1 MAKGGA
7 KGGLAS
13 EPPPSDTTAP
23 GARVAEPH
31 ATAVY
36 GAPSAADAM
45 ADVAEPAAP
54 RDDSFADGDDDALMM
69 AEEPVEGDDDHQAKR
84 ARMLQQGDANV
95 PEPPP
100 SQPLF
105 ESLRDSLFGP
115 SAPVAEGSAALVEE
129 GDEDEYDDVQSRSTH
144 DAYGDDFDETETLG
158 SRSVSE
164 TTMSMTETSASG
176 TMRTGTSVVSFSEAA
191 SEAASDAASQ
201 VSEDPEEAAMRAK
214 ETEVRLHDRE
224 IGMTLRAL
232 SSRPDSLI
240 TSETTA
246 PGAAPKDLR
255 ASMMGAPSARRGDD
269 SSADPHHHLS
279 MPELNQLLVNRIDDL
294 SRSRDDADTA
304 KVPPP
309 ARPPARPPAVH
320 PSSGRLGPPR
330 RW

>member
-13 EPPPSDTTAP
+13 EPPPSGHDRACR
-23 GARVAEPH
+23 ARVAEPH

-36 GAPSAADAM
+36 GAPPAADAM
-45 ADVAEPAAP
+45 AEIAEPPTP

-158 SRSVSE
+158 SRQRVRDDRVDDRDVGERHDEDRHLGRLLLGSRLRSRERRRLPSE
-164 TTMSMTETSASG
+164 RGPGGGRDARQG
-176 TMRTGTSVVSFSEAA
+176 DRGAA
-191 SEAASDAASQ
+191 ARPRD
-201 VSEDPEEAAMRAK
+201 R
-214 ETEVRLHDRE
+214 HD
-224 IGMTLRAL
+224 
-232 SSRPDSLI
+232 
-240 TSETTA
+240 A
-246 PGAAPKDLR
+246 PGALVA
-255 ASMMGAPSARRGDD
+255 AGFA
-269 SSADPHHHLS
+269 HH
-279 MPELNQLLVNRIDDL
+279 V
-294 SRSRDDADTA
+294 
-304 KVPPP
+304 
-309 ARPPARPPAVH
+309 
-320 PSSGRLGPPR
+320 
-330 RW
+330 

>member
-13 EPPPSDTTAP
+13 EPPPPDASAP
-23 GARVAEPH
+23 VARVAEPH
-31 ATAVY
+31 ATAVF
-36 GAPSAADAM
+36 GAPSSADAM
-45 ADVAEPAAP
+45 AEIAEPPTP
-54 RDDSFADGDDDALMM
+54 RDDFAADGDDDALMM
-69 AEEPVEGDDDHQAKR
+69 AEEPVAGDDDHQAKR

-115 SAPVAEGSAALVEE
+115 SAPIAEGSAALVEE
-129 GDEDEYDDVQSRSTH
+129 GDDDDDEYDDVQSRSTH

-255 ASMMGAPSARRGDD
+255 ATMMSAPSGRRGDD
-269 SSADPHHHLS
+269 SSSDPHHHLS

-304 KVPPP
+304 KVRTTR
-309 ARPPARPPAVH
+309 ARSH
-320 PSSGRLGPPR
+320 PFLGRRGR
-330 RW
+330 RRR